1 MSLLAVQGG
10 ATGTGTVTLLAPV
23 TNTNRTLTLPDVTGT
38 VAVQGGAGVGKVL
51 QMVNATYATS
61 VSNSTSTYA
70 DTGLTATITPTSA
83 SSKII
88 VMINHPENNKSSANA
103 NNDIAFNI
111 ARNGSQI
118 AVLTVNNMFTGTTV
132 GQTTAFSY
140 NYVDSPASTSALTYK
155 TQFKN
160 NDNNG
165 AAVTVQV
172 NGANSPASLIL
183 LEIGA

>member
-1 MSLLAVQGG
+1 MTFVVDGTNGLTFND
-10 ATGTGTVTLLAPV
+10 ATTQSSTATNASNISSGTLGKA
-23 TNTNRTLTLPDVTGT
+23 RLPTGS
-38 VAVQGGAGVGKVL
+38 VL
-51 QMVNATYATS
+51 QVVNATYATS

-70 DTGLTATITPTSA
+70 DTGLTATITPLFSTS
-83 SSKII
+83 KVL

-111 ARNGSQI
+111 ARNGTQI
-118 AVLTVNNMFTGTTV
+118 AVLTVNNMYTGTTV

-140 NYVDSPASTSALTYK
+140 NYLDSPASTSALTYK

-172 NGANSPASLIL
+172 NSGNSPASIIL
-183 LEIGA
+183 MEIAV

>member
-1 MSLLAVQGG
+1 MTVIID
-10 ATGTGTVTLLAPV
+10 GTAGITFPSGSGTQA
-23 TNTNRTLTLPDVTGT
+23 
-38 VAVQGGAGVGKVL
+38 AQSKVL
-51 QMVNATYATS
+51 QVVNATYATS

-70 DTGLTATITPTSA
+70 DTGLTATITPLFSTS
-83 SSKII
+83 KVL

-111 ARNGSQI
+111 ARNGTQI
-118 AVLTVNNMFTGTTV
+118 SVLTVNNMYTGTTV

-140 NYVDSPASTSALTYK
+140 NYLDSPTSTSALTYK

-172 NGANSPASLIL
+172 NSGNSPASIIL
-183 LEIGA
+183 MEIAV

>member
-1 MSLLAVQGG
+1 MTVIID
-10 ATGTGTVTLLAPV
+10 GTAGITFPSGSGTQA
-23 TNTNRTLTLPDVTGT
+23 
-38 VAVQGGAGVGKVL
+38 AQSKVL
-51 QMVNATYATS
+51 QVVNATYATS

-70 DTGLTATITPTSA
+70 DTGLTATITPLFSTS
-83 SSKII
+83 KVL

-111 ARNGSQI
+111 ARNGTQI
-118 AVLTVNNMFTGTTV
+118 SVLTVNNMYTGTTV

-140 NYVDSPASTSALTYK
+140 NYLDSPASTSALTYK

-172 NGANSPASLIL
+172 NSGNSPASIIL
-183 LEIGA
+183 MEIAV